1 MQLIILGMHRSGTSV
16 LARLLNMMG
25 AYFGPEGISTGAN
38 QENPKGFWERRDVR
52 QLNDYVLNSVGCDW
66 NKISDFNIKDVPE
79 EVINKFKI
87 EGAKIILEMDSHR
100 PWMLKEPRLC
110 LLFDLWKELLERP
123 VCIHIYRNPIEVANS
138 LYTRNGIPAHT
149 GIALWEKYNI
159 SALEASHG
167 QPRFVVSHNK
177 LMSDPVSEVKFIYEQ
192 LLNCGVDGVRLP
204 SEKEITAFVR
214 IELYREKVSDKEIA
228 QFLNA
233 DQIKLFNEFKS
244 GMILKRKNKFK
255 LSNSSISTLEQYDQ
269 IEQQKK
275 DITQQ
280 ITQKEQALIDA
291 QAAATKTEAD
301 LKQQLEQQK
310 KDLAQQLAQK
320 EQVINEAQAATTK
333 TEADLKQQ
341 LEHQKKDLAQ
351 QLAQKEQ
358 ALIDAQAA
366 ATKTEA
372 ELSFQH
378 EKQALQ
384 LTLVKNSVLG
394 VDEYITKQDETIK
407 NLFIG
412 IDALVTSR
420 RWMFGNAIFS
430 LRHKLLFRKVP
441 EMATDYLK
449 KIQERYQSIKTQSH
463 PIHLNALEI
472 LDNELI
478 NSDASQ
484 FPLIT
489 ESKNS
494 VTDKPTQ
501 SISNADEYEF
511 LDFGCSAG
519 GSLELYGNMFQAE
532 GKGLGLDINPEKV
545 RLTKEK
551 GYNAQVCDITK
562 LQLNNKIKFG
572 VMNHFLEHIPNIQD
586 VNIIVK
592 KACSIIDDFLL
603 IRQPYYDAD
612 PYLFSNGFKFY
623 WSNWR
628 GHPNHM
634 TLLEFHNMLMPL
646 VTEGLIKSFSLYGMS
661 PVTSS
666 EDSAIHNIDSMIDQH
681 GWNKKEHTP
690 KRNIEFSIPV
700 YKEVLAIV
708 DLSGN
713 STDKVISK
721 LKPFVKL
728 YSSDNETT
736 K

>member
-280 ITQKEQALIDA
+280 IT
-291 QAAATKTEAD
+291 
-301 LKQQLEQQK
+301 
-310 KDLAQQLAQK
+310 
-320 EQVINEAQAATTK
+320 
-333 TEADLKQQ
+333 
-341 LEHQKKDLAQ
+341 
-351 QLAQKEQ
+351 QKEQ

>member
-1 MQLIILGMHRSGTSV
+1 
-16 LARLLNMMG
+16 
-25 AYFGPEGISTGAN
+25 
-38 QENPKGFWERRDVR
+38 
-52 QLNDYVLNSVGCDW
+52 VGCDW

-177 LMSDPVSEVKFIYEQ
+177 LMSDPVSEVKYIYEQ

-255 LSNSSISTLEQYDQ
+255 LSNSSISTLEQY
-269 IEQQKK
+269 EQLESQKK
-275 DITQQ
+275 ELSLQL
-280 ITQKEQALIDA
+280 TQKEQYI
-291 QAAATKTEAD
+291 TKQDETIKNLYE
-301 LKQQLEQQK
+301 QLESQK
-310 KDLAQQLAQK
+310 KELSLQLTQK
-320 EQVINEAQAATTK
+320 EQ
-333 TEADLKQQ
+333 
-341 LEHQKKDLAQ
+341 
-351 QLAQKEQ
+351 
-358 ALIDAQAA
+358 
-366 ATKTEA
+366 
-372 ELSFQH
+372 
-378 EKQALQ
+378 
-384 LTLVKNSVLG
+384 
-394 VDEYITKQDETIK
+394 YITKQDETIK

-489 ESKNS
+489 ESK
-494 VTDKPTQ
+494 
-501 SISNADEYEF
+501 
-511 LDFGCSAG
+511 
-519 GSLELYGNMFQAE
+519 
-532 GKGLGLDINPEKV
+532 
-545 RLTKEK
+545 
-551 GYNAQVCDITK
+551 
-562 LQLNNKIKFG
+562 
-572 VMNHFLEHIPNIQD
+572 
-586 VNIIVK
+586 IV
-592 KACSIIDDFLL
+592 
-603 IRQPYYDAD
+603 
-612 PYLFSNGFKFY
+612 
-623 WSNWR
+623 
-628 GHPNHM
+628 
-634 TLLEFHNMLMPL
+634 
-646 VTEGLIKSFSLYGMS
+646 
-661 PVTSS
+661 
-666 EDSAIHNIDSMIDQH
+666 
-681 GWNKKEHTP
+681 
-690 KRNIEFSIPV
+690 
-700 YKEVLAIV
+700 
-708 DLSGN
+708 
-713 STDKVISK
+713 
-721 LKPFVKL
+721 
-728 YSSDNETT
+728 
-736 K
+736 